1 MSNIIKVDNKDTRT
15 MPGASIVNY
24 EHISHFILLLLLLNA
39 NKQMIVGPEKLM
51 FPTKNFFLVIK
62 GSVLPYELGKAVRL
76 HVFIFIPLT

>member
-1 MSNIIKVDNKDTRT
+1 MFKLKKDDTRMT
-15 MPGASIVNY
+15 PSVFFLVNY

-62 GSVLPYELGKAVRL
+62 GSVLPYELGKVVGL